1 VPSRQVINIHNNMK
15 TIKIIINNI
24 SCKILSF
31 LILVSISIYSN
42 FLLGQLPKEFPDK
55 WKNKVIC
62 GEIKTTGKMISG
74 SMAFLTFPYKLTVS
88 DAGIYAE
95 YNLDEKFGRDDWG
108 QTQTINTFE
117 EYKRVPTYNRW
128 NDPSSGIGGYVINY
142 KVPNA
147 YKNSQ
152 GEFDGNHSIVE
163 LTLDTYVNKSKS
175 SILSIFLSGGAFDK
189 ASITSGNPNA
199 SVCGNILSADE
210 LKIQEEK
217 RVKEVKIAAEAAE
230 KVKKENEQ
238 QDVSTTQ
245 NINSYISN
253 GRIEMAA
260 QEYSKLHFQN
270 NDLKKQIQSLL
281 NDFFAD
287 SKTNVTEKNL
297 DIILNKNRAEF
308 SKLGSGKYS
317 LIIEKNGNVM
327 LGFKTLGSAYSGLES
342 TYNEMYGFKCLSSQ
356 STEIVIEVKEKKL
369 FENDSVRYFVSEKN
383 KKKDIY
389 LSKKGD
395 YFLGWF
401 AAPLNAEKITK
412 PSFYDENL
420 KGNNIVFLQLY
431 LTTKTFNGKLIDE
444 KRIYKTEKIITPKK
458 AIGRK
463 IFRIITS
470 PLWILFVDFNSI

>member
-1 VPSRQVINIHNNMK
+1 MKNLLNSLKTILLALWLIFPQNADSQVGIKKMQIVTAYNTIKLTAKYPKTWNLIDYKLYLKERDRKCIDLAYIEVDSKNYYGTTITNIFAIYFINGEMFYYLEVPHGLNFINLYTPETANNIIELAVETAVEINRTISRQEL
-15 TIKIIINNI
+15 
-24 SCKILSF
+24 C
-31 LILVSISIYSN
+31 
-42 FLLGQLPKEFPDK
+42 
-55 WKNKVIC
+55 
-62 GEIKTTGKMISG
+62 
-74 SMAFLTFPYKLTVS
+74 
-88 DAGIYAE
+88 
-95 YNLDEKFGRDDWG
+95 
-108 QTQTINTFE
+108 
-117 EYKRVPTYNRW
+117 
-128 NDPSSGIGGYVINY
+128 
-142 KVPNA
+142 
-147 YKNSQ
+147 NSQ
-152 GEFDGNHSIVE
+152 KETIEAERRLLQEKKDAE
-163 LTLDTYVNKSKS
+163 NK
-175 SILSIFLSGGAFDK
+175 
-189 ASITSGNPNA
+189 
-199 SVCGNILSADE
+199 
-210 LKIQEEK
+210 
-217 RVKEVKIAAEAAE
+217 KIAAEAAE
-230 KVKKENEQ
+230 KLKKEKEI
-238 QDVSTTQ
+238 QDLSTTQ

-356 STEIVIEVKEKKL
+356 STQIVIEVKEKKL

-431 LTTKTFNGKLIDE
+431 LTTKTLNGKLIDE
-444 KRIYKTEKIITPKK
+444 KRIYKTEKTITPKK